1 MFNQIRKID
10 DIAIKIE
17 QVKNLLGA
25 LIECQDMPRECQESI
40 VHISFDT
47 LSEGAK
53 ELSNISAS
61 LIRVDKT
68 K

>member
-10 DIAIKIE
+10 DIAIEIE
-17 QVKNLLGA
+17 QVKNLLGV
-25 LIECQDMPRECQESI
+25 LIECRDMPREYQASI

-47 LSEGAK
+47 LSKGAK
-53 ELSNISAS
+53 ELSNVSAS
-61 LIRVDKT
+61 LTRVNKT